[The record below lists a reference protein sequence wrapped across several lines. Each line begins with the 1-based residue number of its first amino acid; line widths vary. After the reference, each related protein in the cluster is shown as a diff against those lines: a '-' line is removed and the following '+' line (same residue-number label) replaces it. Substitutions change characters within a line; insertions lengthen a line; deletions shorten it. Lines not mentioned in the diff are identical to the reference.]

1 MGRMWTA
8 EHSMELL
15 PPDFAPNPGHWG
27 AEVVLMQPTSF
38 EAVQEAVMALR
49 DHATVLLNLS
59 SLPPEQAQRAADFM
73 AGGAFALDGQQE
85 RLGESVFLFAP
96 HFVHLHRS

>member
-1 MGRMWTA
+1 
-8 EHSMELL
+8 ME
-15 PPDFAPNPGHWG
+15 PVSPDFIPNPASWG
-27 AEVVLMQPTSF
+27 AKVVVMQPSCF
-38 EAVQEAVMALR
+38 EAVQEAVLALR

-85 RLGESVFLFAP
+85 RLGEMVFLFAP
-96 HFVHLHRS
+96 HFVQLRHS

>member
-1 MGRMWTA
+1 MDQ
-8 EHSMELL
+8 
-15 PPDFAPNPGHWG
+15 PPVSFAPDPGRWG
-27 AEVVLMQPTSF
+27 AEVMVMQPTRF
-38 EAVQEAVMALR
+38 EAVQDAVLALR

-85 RLGESVFLFAP
+85 RLGERVFLFAP
-96 HFVHLHRS
+96 HFVQLHHS

>member
-1 MGRMWTA
+1 
-8 EHSMELL
+8 MEPVSPDYL
-15 PPDFAPNPGHWG
+15 PHPASWG
-27 AEVVLMQPTSF
+27 SEVVVIQPSCF
-38 EAVQEAVMALR
+38 EAVQEAVLALR

-85 RLGESVFLFAP
+85 RLGEMVFLFAP
-96 HFVHLHRS
+96 HFVQLRHS